1 MLDGVLHSCP
11 KLLKLL
17 SNDIFL
23 SLIGHDKLL
32 QNVKGG
38 TFVVSI
44 RLSGS
49 VGLGGK
55 NVDSD
60 IRTVQRSINQLLGS
74 LKGIKELKVDGK
86 LGSRPENSKTVAAI
100 KAFQKN
106 LVGIARPDGRIDVNG
121 RSHRKLNDYA
131 KRLSDTTAYTLPLVG
146 SKDALTDADY
156 HKVAETLGCEVAA
169 IKAVAEVE
177 SRGEAYFSNGKPKIL
192 FEAHIFSRLTSR
204 AYDSSHPSISS
215 RHWNRSLYV
224 GGISEYV
231 RLNKAIEL
239 NSNAAIQSASWGRFQ
254 IMGFNFKLA
263 GHVTAESF
271 VKAVFESE
279 KKQLEAFVTF
289 IQKSGLGEHIKDKN
303 WAAFARGYNGSEY
316 QKNQYDIKLEKA
328 YNKYASI
335 KNAA

>member
-1 MLDGVLHSCP
+1 MA
-11 KLLKLL
+11 
-17 SNDIFL
+17 
-23 SLIGHDKLL
+23 
-32 QNVKGG
+32 
-38 TFVVSI
+38 SI
-44 RLSGS
+44 RISGS

-55 NVDSD
+55 NVDGD

-74 LKGIKELKVDGK
+74 LKGVKELKVDGK
-86 LGSRPENSKTVAAI
+86 LGSRPENSKTVGAI
-100 KAFQKN
+100 KAFQKK
-106 LVGIARPDGRIDVNG
+106 LVGMARPDGRIDVNG
-121 RSHRKLNDYA
+121 RSHRKLNDYL
-131 KRLSDTTAYTLPLVG
+131 KRTPETAVAYTLPLVG
-146 SKDALTDADY
+146 SRDALTDLDY
-156 HKVAETLGCEVAA
+156 RKVAETLGCEVAA

-204 AYDSSHPSISS
+204 AYDNSHPSISS

-239 NSNAAIQSASWGRFQ
+239 NSNAAIRSASWGRFQ

-289 IQKSGLGEHIKDKN
+289 IQKSGLGEHIRDKN

-316 QKNQYDIKLEKA
+316 QKNQYDVKLEKA
-328 YNKYASI
+328 YKKYASI